1 MVMDISM
8 IPLTCN
14 IAVTKSHREA
24 SLFVLLNLFILEI
37 KWHYISS
44 IFFIDLWLVSLCI
57 LIFILII

>member
-37 KWHYISS
+37 K
-44 IFFIDLWLVSLCI
+44 
-57 LIFILII
+57 